1 MAWITTDGGVA
12 LPYPEIGSGGVS
24 IATMFE
30 GDRNSNGMVRGQVV
44 GDDKLSLDLNLFDL
58 PPQVVQ
64 NILRIWDRDRG
75 GEFFNKWRVL
85 DPRVN
90 DFVYLEMY
98 VSDRTLTPG
107 LVDRNTDKPLFWK
120 EMSFSLVER

>member
-12 LPYPEIGSGGVS
+12 LPYPETGSGGVS

-30 GDRNSNGMVRGQVV
+30 GGRNSNGVVRGQVV
-44 GDDKLSLDLNLFDL
+44 GDDKLSIDLNLFDL
-58 PPQVVQ
+58 PPEVAQ
-64 NILRIWDRDRG
+64 NILRIWDRNRG
-75 GEFFNKWRVL
+75 GEFFNKWRVF

-98 VSDRTLTPG
+98 VSDRKLTPG
-107 LVDRNTDKPLFWK
+107 LVNGKTDKPLFWK
-120 EMSFSLVER
+120 ELSFSLVEV